1 MKRHS
6 GRLDLTRFS
15 RKSIIYDGGTS
26 RLLHRSAAGTA
37 VALNKHQPLIHSRWR
52 NLTWPI

>member
-6 GRLDLTRFS
+6 ARLDLTRFS
-15 RKSIIYDGGTS
+15 RKSITYDEGTS